1 MATYRVEFYSFNPQG
16 VIPTSGSFTWTG
28 PSTYNATASITDNE
42 AGVQGYT
49 LDDDSAGAESAF
61 GTATTTSGT
70 STNVSMDAEIV
81 WTVTDSVTGQT
92 FQVAQLEIEGGGA
105 SGFYTLSEQPMVAGR
120 SYTVSGYDS
129 NPDVTAGDIAF
140 SFRDY
145 TNGVIEGTSGNDSI
159 DPTFVDIHGESPD
172 DTIGTNAD
180 SIAAGAG
187 NDTVVAGWGNDT
199 VHGQDGADLIYG
211 DYGSYTPA
219 NIAQDLNWSQQ
230 GASGTNLAGGFT
242 QDTGNI
248 DVTLGFVSTGNNN
261 PTFQVDTSQTQ
272 YSQAGEGFSGT
283 SSLYLYGQG
292 DGATSRT
299 TMTFGR
305 SAGASVEDEVVNVS
319 FRINDI
325 DWGANNHTDQITINA
340 YDADGNPVAVTITPG
355 STDTV
360 SGNTITA
367 GTVAEATSDAGG
379 SALIEIAGPVK
390 TVEIIY
396 GNLQTNTQGIWVTDV
411 QFEAVPIAQGND
423 SLSGGTGND
432 TIYGEAGN
440 DTLDGGADNDRLFGG
455 DGTDSLLGGTGTD
468 TLDGGAGNDTLDGQD
483 DADSLFGGTG
493 NDSLVGGAGNDT
505 LEGGAGADV
514 LNGGTGLDYASYA
527 SSGSGVTVNLATNTF
542 SGGDA
547 TGDTNGGGLDG
558 IIGSAFDDSLTGY
571 DAQGSDADGIWT
583 NVIYGGGGNDTI
595 AGLAGDDSLY
605 GEDGNDSVDGGDGN
619 DYVSG
624 GTGNDTLLG
633 GLGND
638 TIDGGSGSDSI
649 TGGAG
654 SDTISAGSGND
665 TVDAGTGNDTV
676 LGGVGFDWLYGNEG
690 DDLLQGDGGNDTLLG
705 GAGADTLD
713 GGANDDVLAGE
724 AGADSILG
732 GAGNDLIYAAQ
743 GDTINAGDGDDTIT
757 LVDLAEAGSAAIFIE
772 GSTTGQ
778 TGGDTLN
785 LNGVADRGTM
795 VITSDVDGELTGTV
809 QMYDGTLVSFSNID
823 QVICYTPGTRILT
836 TTGYRAVETLR
847 PGDLIET
854 RDDGPQPLRWIGQ
867 SRRLARGKTAPVRI
881 APHTL
886 PTDPA
891 LRDPRPLLVSP
902 QHRLLIEGFEA
913 ELLFGEEEVFAAAT
927 HLVGA
932 EGVTRQQGHEVTYVH
947 LALDRHQVIWAEGVA
962 SESFFIGPQAL
973 DSLTPDLH
981 AGLIEV
987 FPQLVEGTEWY
998 GATAR
1003 PCLKRHETE
1012 MLLKEMTQ
1020 SLRQAA

>member
-1 MATYRVEFYSFNPQG
+1 MATYRVEFYSLNPQG
-16 VIPTSGSFTWTG
+16 VIPTSGSFTWSG
-28 PSTYNATASITDNE
+28 PSTYNATATITDNE

-49 LDDDSAGAESAF
+49 LDDDSAGDETAF

-70 STNVSMDAEIV
+70 STNVNMDAELV

-105 SGFYTLSEQPMVAGR
+105 DGYYTLSEQPMVAGR
-120 SYTVSGYDS
+120 TYTVSAYDS
-129 NPDVTAGDIAF
+129 NPNVAAGDIAF

-145 TNGVIEGTSGNDSI
+145 TNGVIEGTSGDDSI
-159 DPTFVDIHGESPD
+159 DPAFLDIHGESPD
-172 DTIGTNAD
+172 DTTGIDAD

-199 VHGQDGADLIYG
+199 VLGEDGADLIYG
-211 DYGSYTPA
+211 DYGSYTSD
-219 NIAQDLNWSQQ
+219 NIAGDLNWSQQ
-230 GASGTNLAGGFT
+230 GPSGTNLAGGFT

-248 DVTLGFVSTGNNN
+248 DVTLGFTGTGNNN
-261 PTFQVDTSQTQ
+261 PTFEVDTSQSQ
-272 YSQAGEGFSGT
+272 YSQADEGFSGT
-283 SSLYLYGQG
+283 SSLYLFGQG

-340 YDADGNPVAVTITPG
+340 YDADGTPVAVTITAG

-367 GTVAEATSDAGG
+367 GTVAEATGDAGG
-379 SALIEIAGPVK
+379 SALIEIAGPVT

-396 GNLQTNTQGIWVTDV
+396 GNLQSNTQGIWVTDV
-411 QFEAVPIAQGND
+411 QFEAVPIAQGDD

-440 DTLDGGADNDRLFGG
+440 DTLDGGADDDSLTGG
-455 DGTDSLLGGTGTD
+455 EGTDSLLGG
-468 TLDGGAGNDTLDGQD
+468 
-483 DADSLFGGTG
+483 S
-493 NDSLVGGAGNDT
+493 GNDT

-514 LNGGTGLDYASYA
+514 LSGGSGLDFASYA
-527 SSGSGVTVNLATNTF
+527 SSDAGVTVDLATNTF

-571 DAQGSDADGIWT
+571 DAQGTDPEGIWT

-595 AGLAGDDSLY
+595 DGLGGDDSLY
-605 GEDGNDSVDGGDGN
+605 GEDGNDSVDGGYGN
-619 DYVSG
+619 DHVSG
-624 GTGNDTLLG
+624 GTGNDTL
-633 GLGND
+633 
-638 TIDGGSGSDSI
+638 S
-649 TGGAG
+649 GGAG
-654 SDTISAGSGND
+654 
-665 TVDAGTGNDTV
+665 V
-676 LGGVGFDWLYGNEG
+676 
-690 DDLLQGDGGNDTLLG
+690 
-705 GAGADTLD
+705 DTLD
-713 GGANDDVLAGE
+713 GGSEDDVLAGGE
-724 AGADSILG
+724 GADSIAG
-732 GAGNDLIYAAQ
+732 GAGNDLIHAAQ
-743 GDTINAGDGDDTIT
+743 GDTIDAGGGDDTIT

-778 TGGDTLN
+778 SGGDTLN

-795 VITSDVDGELTGTV
+795 QITSDVDGELTGTV
-809 QMYDGTLVSFSNID
+809 RMYDGTLVSFSNID

-836 TTGYRAVETLR
+836 TAGYRAVETLR
-847 PGDLIET
+847 PGDLIVT
-854 RDDGPQPLRWIGQ
+854 RDDGPQPLRWIGE
-867 SRRLARGKTAPVRI
+867 SRRLARGKMAPVRL

-886 PTDPA
+886 PTDPS

-913 ELLFGEEEVFAAAT
+913 ELLFGEDEVFAAAT
-927 HLVGA
+927 HLVGTQ
-932 EGVTRQQGHEVTYVH
+932 GVTRQEGQEVTYIH

-973 DSLTPDLH
+973 LGLAPDQR
-981 AGLIEV
+981 AGLMEV
-987 FPQLVEGTEWY
+987 FPQLTAGTDWY

-1003 PCLKRHETE
+1003 PCLKRHETA
-1012 MLLKEMTQ
+1012 MLLKEMSQ